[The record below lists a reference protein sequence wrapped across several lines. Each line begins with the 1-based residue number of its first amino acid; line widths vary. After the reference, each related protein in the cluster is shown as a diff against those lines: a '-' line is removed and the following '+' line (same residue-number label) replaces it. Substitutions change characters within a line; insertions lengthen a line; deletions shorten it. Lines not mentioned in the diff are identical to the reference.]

1 MHQQYCRYSQYLM
14 KNVYNINVLIC
25 FVSIYYVVS
34 LNNKASI
41 AILSLADLNLNELDY
56 YSFLI
61 RLNRFGGK
69 LILLIIHRQEYL
81 IYIKHEI

>member
-1 MHQQYCRYSQYLM
+1 M
-14 KNVYNINVLIC
+14 KNVCNINVFIC

-56 YSFLI
+56 YSFMI
-61 RLNRFGGK
+61 R
-69 LILLIIHRQEYL
+69 
-81 IYIKHEI
+81 

>member
-1 MHQQYCRYSQYLM
+1 M
-14 KNVYNINVLIC
+14 KNVCNINVFIC

-56 YSFLI
+56 YSFMI

-69 LILLIIHRQEYL
+69 LIFLMIHRQEYL

>member
-1 MHQQYCRYSQYLM
+1 M
-14 KNVYNINVLIC
+14 KNVCNINVFIC

-56 YSFLI
+56 YSFMI

-69 LILLIIHRQEYL
+69 LILLMIQRQEYL